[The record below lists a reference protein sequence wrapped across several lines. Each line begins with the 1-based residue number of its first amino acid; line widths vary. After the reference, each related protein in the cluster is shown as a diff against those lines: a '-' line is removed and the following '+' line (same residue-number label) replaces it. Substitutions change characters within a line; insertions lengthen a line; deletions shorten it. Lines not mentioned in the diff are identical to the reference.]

1 MRLRGFPLKLA
12 IWLGPLIY
20 LAYMKLVFFTSRKSF
35 QGVEP
40 LLDTL
45 ERGESVLA
53 ATWHQDALLGP
64 YAFRHKNIITMAS
77 LSRDGELLARAVRR
91 CGFTVFRGSSS
102 RRAKEAIR
110 ELAQYLKSR
119 QASFCALA
127 ADGPKGPARK
137 AKKGIVFLAKHSGA
151 QIFPIRCGV
160 KRRIL
165 NKSWDQTTIPLPF
178 NRLVYL
184 CGEPVS
190 VSSAAGKN
198 EIEAA
203 RVEVENRLNELTDRI
218 ERHFGRKQTA

>member
-102 RRAKEAIR
+102 RRAKEAII
-110 ELAQYLKSR
+110 
-119 QASFCALA
+119 CALA

-203 RVEVENRLNELTDRI
+203 RVKVENRLNELTDRI